1 MIRTG
6 IFGGSFNPIHLGH
19 TAIADAVVAS
29 GLVDELWLMV
39 SPQNP
44 LKRDR
49 RLLDDQLRLRLA
61 RLAVEGHEGLSVCDL
76 EYELPRP
83 SYMVHTLEEL
93 CRRWPDRLFSLV
105 IGADNWLHFDHWY
118 RHDLIL
124 ARHGIIV
131 YPREG
136 YPIRPD
142 RLPTGVTYLDMPLY
156 PVSSTQIRQALRDGQ
171 DCSRWLDPRVETA
184 LREALNKG
192 ETDLG
197 Q

>member
-1 MIRTG
+1 
-6 IFGGSFNPIHLGH
+6 
-19 TAIADAVVAS
+19 
-29 GLVDELWLMV
+29 
-39 SPQNP
+39 
-44 LKRDR
+44 
-49 RLLDDQLRLRLA
+49 
-61 RLAVEGHEGLSVCDL
+61 
-76 EYELPRP
+76 
-83 SYMVHTLEEL
+83 MVHTLDQL
-93 CRRWPDRLFSLV
+93 
-105 IGADNWLHFDHWY
+105 HWY

-142 RLPTGVTYLDMPLY
+142 RLPTGVAYLDMPLY
-156 PVSSTQIRQALRDGQ
+156 PVSSTQIRQALRDDQ

-184 LREALNKG
+184 LREALSKG